1 MDSPSI
7 LIDMVVKIC
16 FAFGLLALSVLLI
29 CLRPKFFKVIGFLG
43 LLLWLFIGDWGGLE
57 LAKKLFLWITHGHLF
72 HFVGIIIGIFVA
84 VMFIGGLIPSGG
96 GSATKGSSVKVKNV
110 TKQTEAPR
118 DVWVVNGKEFAS
130 RGEASMYVKQFPYMD
145 ESWIRQERR

>member
-1 MDSPSI
+1 MLCVRPFGLISPSYLSAAEDFQGHWLSRSSI
-7 LIDMVVKIC
+7 M
-16 FAFGLLALSVLLI
+16 AFHWGLGRLGTGKETLSLDYT
-29 CLRPKFFKVIGFLG
+29 
-43 LLLWLFIGDWGGLE
+43 W
-57 LAKKLFLWITHGHLF
+57 HLF
-72 HFVGIIIGIFVA
+72 HFIGIIIGIFVA

-110 TKQTEAPR
+110 PKQTEASR

>member
-1 MDSPSI
+1 
-7 LIDMVVKIC
+7 MVVKIC

-29 CLRPKFFKVIGFLG
+29 CLRPKIFKVIGFLG

-72 HFVGIIIGIFVA
+72 HFIGIIIGFFVA
-84 VMFIGGLIPSGG
+84 VVFFGLLIPSGG
-96 GSATKGSSVKVKNV
+96 GSAVKGSSVKVTNAQ
-110 TKQTEAPR
+110 KQTAEPR

-130 RGEASMYVKQFPYMD
+130 RGEASMFVKKFPYMD

>member
-1 MDSPSI
+1 
-7 LIDMVVKIC
+7 MVVKIC
-16 FAFGLLALSVLLI
+16 FAFGLLALSFVLV

-72 HFVGIIIGIFVA
+72 HFIGIIIGFFVA
-84 VMFIGGLIPSGG
+84 VPFIGRLISSR
-96 GSATKGSSVKVKNV
+96 GSAAKGSSFKVTNV
-110 TKQTEAPR
+110 SKQTVALR

-130 RGEASMYVKQFPYMD
+130 RGEAIQYVKQFPYMD
-145 ESWIRQERR
+145 ENWIKHERR